1 MILYSRRNEIRKT
14 KYRNWNHGTL
24 SVYVNQRVASRDSI
38 ISRKNGRTTSCS
50 CSLLVDSNGR
60 YYVDIR
66 PSQSSRCH
74 RVVCMPTNR
83 QWTMMYPTW
92 FPVFETIP
100 RILKIQDGRRDILD
114 ERSWKIYHSIG
125 VIKLPFPR
133 EFRWKSVKE
142 MRPTHEEGLYRRAFV
157 WYIYIR
163 VSAILGIEL
172 VERVCKSVTRTNFSI
187 E

>member
-50 CSLLVDSNGR
+50 CSLLVESNGR

-83 QWTMMYPTW
+83 QWTMMYPTR

-125 VIKLPFPR
+125 VIKLPLPR

-157 WYIYIR
+157 WYIYIYTCERDIRYR
-163 VSAILGIEL
+163 VG
-172 VERVCKSVTRTNFSI
+172 RTSL
-187 E
+187 